1 VETARPEGK
10 RTIVSEATTS
20 ILAHHVAA
28 LDFAGLPA
36 AVRAQVQRL
45 FLNWVGCALGGSTQ
59 AAVTTALAAVS
70 EFAGPGE
77 AGILGRSERLDALNA
92 ALINCMSSAVLT
104 FDDTHLPSIT
114 HPGGPVASAALAV
127 AERRP
132 VGGREFVTAVALGVE
147 ASCRLGAM
155 LTVPPAS
162 SNTSLFMTG
171 IAGTIGSA
179 LAAGKL
185 MRLDAE
191 QLQRAIGLAV
201 TQSAGLREM
210 HGTMASSFVCGN
222 AARAGLL
229 AATFAKH
236 GFTSGL
242 CGIEG
247 PKGYGNVFGN
257 PACNSA
263 VTDGLG
269 SRHELLSLSYKPYP
283 CGIAIHPVIDAARDI
298 LAQGPLCAEEIVS
311 CEVTV
316 HPVAVTLTGRM
327 HPGSALGTQVSIPH
341 WLAAT
346 LVRGRAG
353 LDEAT
358 DECVRDP
365 AVVALRG
372 KVTLNGDVSMPPTG
386 ASVRIVMAD
395 GHVREAA
402 LAHCRGSVER
412 PMTDDDLEEKFSGQ
426 AVPVIGGEDAA
437 RVAAMCWS
445 IEAMQDVGAI
455 ARICAR

>member
-1 VETARPEGK
+1 M
-10 RTIVSEATTS
+10 SEATTS
-20 ILAHHVAA
+20 ILAHHAAA
-28 LDFAGLPA
+28 LDFASLPA
-36 AVRAQVQRL
+36 AVRSQVRRL
-45 FLNWVGCALGGSTQ
+45 FFNWVGCALGGSAQ
-59 AAVTTALAAVS
+59 PAVTTALAAVS
-70 EFAGPGE
+70 EFAGPAE
-77 AGILGRSERLDALNA
+77 ARVLGRSERLDALNA

-132 VGGREFVTAVALGVE
+132 VGGREFVAAVALGVE

-155 LTVPPAS
+155 LTVPPAR

-171 IAGTIGSA
+171 IAGTIGAA
-179 LAAGKL
+179 LAAGRL
-185 MRLDAE
+185 MRLDGE
-191 QLQRAIGLAV
+191 QLQRAIGLAA

-229 AATFAKH
+229 ATTFAKH

-242 CGIEG
+242 CSIEG
-247 PKGYGNVFGN
+247 PKGFGNVFGN
-257 PACNSA
+257 PACNAA

-269 SRHELLSLSYKPYP
+269 SRYELLSLSYKPYP

-298 LAQGPLCAEEIVS
+298 LAQGPLRAEEIAS

-327 HPGSALGTQVSIPH
+327 HPASALETQVSIPH

-346 LVRGRAG
+346 LVRGRAE

-365 AVVALRG
+365 VVVALRG
-372 KVTLNGDVSMPPTG
+372 KVALKGDASMPPTG
-386 ASVRIVMAD
+386 AAVRIVMID
-395 GHVREAA
+395 GRVREAA
-402 LAHCRGSVER
+402 LAHCRGSMER
-412 PMTDDDLEEKFSGQ
+412 PMTDDDLQEKFSRQ
-426 AVPVIGGEDAA
+426 AVPVIGRDDAS
-437 RVAAMCWS
+437 RAADMCWA
-445 IEAMQDVGAI
+445 IEAMEDLGAI